1 MFTRGGILLF
11 DLKGV
16 YTNSE
21 YRWKIEPV
29 WKTLDAVQNDQIFEI
44 DGWSFWFSDP
54 ISILGQ
60 IEEVTE
66 MIAQQVKGK

>member
-1 MFTRGGILLF
+1 MAVDKATETY
-11 DLKGV
+11 DYK
-16 YTNSE
+16 S
-21 YRWKIEPV
+21 EPV

-66 MIAQQVKGK
+66 MIVQQAKRN